1 MKKIKNILLAI
12 CCSACCCITASAQ
25 DSLSKSG
32 YSKAPPPTANPKQL
46 NRTTASK
53 DLNAN
58 KNNQYA
64 PAPAPKNAAPSNPYG
79 TLPKKPAGAP
89 DNQISSPPSQ
99 SGYDD
104 VPPPP
109 AANPASGNYDK
120 VPPIPNSKQL
130 NRTTPSK
137 DVNANKNNQYTPA
150 PAPKNAASSNP
161 YGTLPK
167 KPAGAPDNQINDAPA
182 QSGYDDVPPPPAAKP
197 ASGNYD
203 KVPPIPNPKQLNRA
217 PAASKDLNT
226 QVQQK
231 ATNQYG
237 PPPVSGSAAS
247 NPKSQYG
254 KLPPPG
260 RTQQYGPAP
269 VVAKPAAAAA
279 QSKPAATSTR
289 TQQYGPAPSLP
300 KTPSPATT
308 APAASGKKG

>member
-1 MKKIKNILLAI
+1 MKKIKTILLAI

-64 PAPAPKNAAPSNPYG
+64 PAPAPKNAPPSNPYG

-120 VPPIPNSKQL
+120 VPPIPNPKQL
-130 NRTTPSK
+130 NRTT
-137 DVNANKNNQYTPA
+137 AA
-150 PAPKNAASSNP
+150 KNAAPSNP

-167 KPAGAPDNQINDAPA
+167 KPAGAPDNQISSPPS

-269 VVAKPAAAAA
+269 VVPKPAAAA
-279 QSKPAATSTR
+279 QPKPAATSTR